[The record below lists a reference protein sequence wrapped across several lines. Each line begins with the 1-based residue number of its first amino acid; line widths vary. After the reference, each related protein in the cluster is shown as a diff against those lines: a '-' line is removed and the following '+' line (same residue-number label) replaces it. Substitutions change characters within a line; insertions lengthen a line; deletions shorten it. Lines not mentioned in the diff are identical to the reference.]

1 MYGLRELL
9 VYLGERR
16 DALEVQFMRSPDG
29 RYASQPYISSSY
41 GHLVTVV
48 PEYFSNLDANQMR
61 MDQLQRPELSKG
73 TVDFALP
80 SSSTSYDA
88 PHPPPRLIPSTYSPL
103 PPPLPTSRRKPEPM
117 HVLFV
122 FDVSIQA
129 QQSGLLKAACDA
141 VRGVL
146 YGGEVEGVGRV
157 EPCFPAS
164 CSVGIIT
171 YDNAVHFY
179 DLSVCLVY
187 QICAV
192 AF

>member
-1 MYGLRELL
+1 MG
-9 VYLGERR
+9 GRR
-16 DALEVQFMRSPDG
+16 DALEVQSMRSRDR
-29 RYASQPYISSSY
+29 RYASQLYISSRY
-41 GHLVTVV
+41 GHFVIVV

-61 MDQLQRPELSKG
+61 MDQLQRPELTKG

-80 SSSTSYDA
+80 ASSTAYDA
-88 PHPPPRLIPSTYSPL
+88 PHPPPRLVPSTYSPL

-187 QICAV
+187 QICAL

>member
-1 MYGLRELL
+1 M
-9 VYLGERR
+9 GERW
-16 DALEVQFMRSPDG
+16 DALEVQSMRSPDR
-29 RYASQPYISSSY
+29 RYASQPYVSSSY

-61 MDQLQRPELSKG
+61 MDQLQRPELTKG
-73 TVDFALP
+73 TVDFAL
-80 SSSTSYDA
+80 STSSTAYDA
-88 PHPPPRLIPSTYSPL
+88 PHPPPRLVPSTYSPL

-117 HVLFV
+117 HVLLV

-146 YGGEVEGVGRV
+146 YGGEVVGVGRV
-157 EPCFPAS
+157 EPSFPAS

-171 YDNAVHFY
+171 YDTAVHFY